1 MRVEKPNY
9 GRATEDYSPEKWWTE
24 VIERTFPRHY
34 HPLPPSLAPALLRQF
49 SSDRGYALHEDV
61 HSLFRK
67 LSVSPVLS
75 GSPFA
80 STMVGLISNTDPRVS
95 SVLTSLGVARHFQ
108 MHLYSYD
115 IGHEKPEKEIF
126 DLAKEYA
133 TEGSPPG
140 TEWTYIHVGD
150 DLVEDYYGA
159 QQAGWKAVLVDR
171 EGKLSSKARA
181 DKLVVSSLEE
191 VADIIK
197 QS

>member
-1 MRVEKPNY
+1 
-9 GRATEDYSPEKWWTE
+9 
-24 VIERTFPRHY
+24 RTFPRHY